1 MTYWPV
7 NARSELVLPRNFPD
21 GGVLDTTRRFQVASP
36 ASINPARR
44 PIRGSGLG
52 APDVEWT
59 APLPALTRWLGAGAF
74 APVEVEWAHAAA
86 DSSVIARV
94 CFRKAMSESSTGAR

>member
-1 MTYWPV
+1 MTSWPV

-21 GGVLDTTRRFQVASP
+21 GGVLESTRRFQVASP

-52 APDVEWT
+52 APDVEWPV
-59 APLPALTRWLGAGAF
+59 PLLALTCWVGAGAP

-86 DSSVIARV
+86 DSSVIARA
-94 CFRKAMSESSTGAR
+94 CFREAMTDSSTGAR